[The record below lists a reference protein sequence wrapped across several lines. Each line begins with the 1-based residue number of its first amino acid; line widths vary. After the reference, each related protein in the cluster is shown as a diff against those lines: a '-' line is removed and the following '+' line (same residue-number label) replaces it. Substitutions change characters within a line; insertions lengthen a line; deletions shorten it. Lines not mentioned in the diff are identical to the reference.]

1 VPWFIQQGDCIIAP
15 ETKEK
20 ESKALTRP
28 RPTEIMSRAQEMER
42 WFDRMVEEF
51 WRRPFPTL
59 LRPERWWPAETGRM
73 WKGELH
79 PLFQL
84 SLPLKKEDSM
94 KTNILIISMTSTIAL
109 MGLGVQPSLADP
121 DYGYSHAYS
130 SEHGCCEQMR
140 GHYGHSADHLRH
152 LLQHQKEI
160 GLTDEQVKKLK
171 AIELDFD
178 RARIKSE
185 AEIQIA
191 EREVLALVEEEKTD
205 LSAIEVK
212 VKQSEL
218 LEVGLRML
226 AFKARHDAL
235 AVLTPEQRE
244 KGKAGHE
251 KRIHEMMGGRHG
263 GPPSGGY

>member
-1 VPWFIQQGDCIIAP
+1 
-15 ETKEK
+15 
-20 ESKALTRP
+20 L
-28 RPTEIMSRAQEMER
+28 RA
-42 WFDRMVEEF
+42 
-51 WRRPFPTL
+51 
-59 LRPERWWPAETGRM
+59 
-73 WKGELH
+73 
-79 PLFQL
+79 
-84 SLPLKKEDSM
+84 ED
-94 KTNILIISMTSTIAL
+94 
-109 MGLGVQPSLADP
+109 
-121 DYGYSHAYS
+121 
-130 SEHGCCEQMR
+130 EHGR
-140 GHYGHSADHLRH
+140 RYKNSRLVI
-152 LLQHQKEI
+152 LQHQKEI

-185 AEIQIA
+185 AEIQIV

-205 LSAIEVK
+205 LSAIEAK

-263 GPPSGGY
+263 GAPSGGY